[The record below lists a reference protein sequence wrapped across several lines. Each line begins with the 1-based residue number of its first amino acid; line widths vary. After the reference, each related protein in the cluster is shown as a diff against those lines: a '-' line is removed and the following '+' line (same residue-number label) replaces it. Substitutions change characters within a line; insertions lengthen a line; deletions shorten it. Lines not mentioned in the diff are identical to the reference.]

1 MVIFKAEETA
11 LFIPFTVN
19 LNRGLKRKKNKR
31 KYLFSLESLSFQVY
45 LVTDGTLKKTLKR
58 IFRVMWKELDN
69 NNSPFS
75 NKGKMSFQLFSFSV
89 TS

>member
-19 LNRGLKRKKNKR
+19 LNRGLKKKKK

-45 LVTDGTLKKTLKR
+45 LVTDGTLKKTLKTH
-58 IFRVMWKELDN
+58 F
-69 NNSPFS
+69 
-75 NKGKMSFQLFSFSV
+75 
-89 TS
+89 